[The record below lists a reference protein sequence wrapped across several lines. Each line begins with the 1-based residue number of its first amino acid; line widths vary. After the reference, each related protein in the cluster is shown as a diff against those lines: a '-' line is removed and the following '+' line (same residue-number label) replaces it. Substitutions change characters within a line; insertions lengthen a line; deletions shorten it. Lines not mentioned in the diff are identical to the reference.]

1 MKRDVLWTTLT
12 LVVAGCGGGMNSYG
26 TSGGS
31 ASTTATP
38 SSTTNGAPTATPTSS
53 APTNA
58 TAAGFV
64 ITIQNMGFTPL
75 NLAAPAGATVT
86 VVNLDGMAHSLTS
99 EPSAG
104 SYKRGAPSGLT
115 PFDTGTFSS
124 GQKTITVPANATAG
138 TVIPYFCTVHTSTMT
153 TPNGTITIDPSAKPA
168 SATATSVP
176 APITS
181 VPGPT
186 TSMPAPTPLPAP
198 MPLPTPVPSMGGG
211 GY

>member
-1 MKRDVLWTTLT
+1 MKPNVLWTTLT

-31 ASTTATP
+31 TSTNSTP
-38 SSTTNGAPTATPTSS
+38 SSTTDGAPTATPTSS

-58 TAAGFV
+58 TAAGFA

-75 NLAAPAGATVT
+75 NLAVPAGATVT

-99 EPSAG
+99 EPRAG
-104 SYKRGAPSGLT
+104 SYTRGAPSGLT

-124 GQKTITVPANATAG
+124 GQKTIIVPANAAAG

-153 TPNGTITIDPSAKPA
+153 TPNGTITIDPNAKPA
-168 SATATSVP
+168 AAGTS
-176 APITS
+176 T
-181 VPGPT
+181 T
-186 TSMPAPTPLPAP
+186 TSMPAPAP
-198 MPLPTPVPSMGGG
+198 
-211 GY
+211 GYGTGY